1 MFYIRVDNKN
11 RWFKWIPAV
20 QWALFRR
27 RFEPL
32 PSLTKRG
39 LTLQVKNDNPS
50 SREEKVA
57 KQETV
62 SSSQT
67 LQEHS
72 VDIDA

>member
-1 MFYIRVDNKN
+1 MDTSSSVGTFSEKVRTS
-11 RWFKWIPAV
+11 
-20 QWALFRR
+20 Q
-27 RFEPL
+27 

-50 SREEKVA
+50 SREEKVS

-62 SSSQT
+62 SLSQT

-72 VDIDA
+72 VDINA

>member
-1 MFYIRVDNKN
+1 MDTSSSMGTFSEKVRTS
-11 RWFKWIPAV
+11 
-20 QWALFRR
+20 Q
-27 RFEPL
+27 

-39 LTLQVKNDNPS
+39 LTLQVKNDNSS

-72 VDIDA
+72 VDINA

>member
-1 MFYIRVDNKN
+1 MDTSNSVGTFSEKVRTS
-11 RWFKWIPAV
+11 
-20 QWALFRR
+20 Q
-27 RFEPL
+27 

-57 KQETV
+57 KQKTV

-67 LQEHS
+67 LQEYS
-72 VDIDA
+72 VDINA

>member
-1 MFYIRVDNKN
+1 MDTSSLVSSFLEKVRTS
-11 RWFKWIPAV
+11 
-20 QWALFRR
+20 Q
-27 RFEPL
+27 

-50 SREEKVA
+50 SREEKVS

-67 LQEHS
+67 LREHS
-72 VDIDA
+72 VDINA

>member
-1 MFYIRVDNKN
+1 MDTSSSGGTFSEKVRTS
-11 RWFKWIPAV
+11 
-20 QWALFRR
+20 Q
-27 RFEPL
+27 

-72 VDIDA
+72 VDINA

>member
-1 MFYIRVDNKN
+1 MDTSSSVGTFSEKVRTS
-11 RWFKWIPAV
+11 
-20 QWALFRR
+20 Q
-27 RFEPL
+27 

-39 LTLQVKNDNPS
+39 LTLQVKNENPS
-50 SREEKVA
+50 SREEKVV

-72 VDIDA
+72 VDINA

>member
-1 MFYIRVDNKN
+1 MDTNNSVGTFSEKVRTS
-11 RWFKWIPAV
+11 
-20 QWALFRR
+20 Q
-27 RFEPL
+27 

-62 SSSQT
+62 PSSQT

-72 VDIDA
+72 VDINA

>member
-1 MFYIRVDNKN
+1 MDTSSSVGTFPEKVRTS
-11 RWFKWIPAV
+11 
-20 QWALFRR
+20 Q
-27 RFEPL
+27 

-72 VDIDA
+72 VDINA

>member
-1 MFYIRVDNKN
+1 MDTSSSVGTFSKKVRTS
-11 RWFKWIPAV
+11 
-20 QWALFRR
+20 Q
-27 RFEPL
+27 PL
-32 PSLTKRG
+32 LTKRG
-39 LTLQVKNDNPS
+39 LTLQVKSDNPS

-72 VDIDA
+72 VDINA

>member
-1 MFYIRVDNKN
+1 MDASSLVSTFLEKVRTS
-11 RWFKWIPAV
+11 
-20 QWALFRR
+20 Q
-27 RFEPL
+27 

-39 LTLQVKNDNPS
+39 LTLQVKSDNPS
-50 SREEKVA
+50 PREEKVS

-72 VDIDA
+72 VDINA

>member
-1 MFYIRVDNKN
+1 MDTSSLASTFLEKVRTS
-11 RWFKWIPAV
+11 
-20 QWALFRR
+20 Q
-27 RFEPL
+27 

-72 VDIDA
+72 VDINV

>member
-1 MFYIRVDNKN
+1 MDTSNSVGTFSEKVRTS
-11 RWFKWIPAV
+11 
-20 QWALFRR
+20 Q
-27 RFEPL
+27 

-62 SSSQT
+62 SSSQM

-72 VDIDA
+72 VDINA

>member
-1 MFYIRVDNKN
+1 MDTSSSVGSFSEKVRTS
-11 RWFKWIPAV
+11 
-20 QWALFRR
+20 Q
-27 RFEPL
+27 

-57 KQETV
+57 KQEMV
-62 SSSQT
+62 FSSQT

>member
-1 MFYIRVDNKN
+1 MDISSSVGTFSEKVRTS
-11 RWFKWIPAV
+11 
-20 QWALFRR
+20 Q
-27 RFEPL
+27 

-62 SSSQT
+62 SSSQM

-72 VDIDA
+72 VDINA

>member
-1 MFYIRVDNKN
+1 MDISSLVSTFLEKVRTS
-11 RWFKWIPAV
+11 
-20 QWALFRR
+20 Q
-27 RFEPL
+27 

-72 VDIDA
+72 VDINA

>member
-1 MFYIRVDNKN
+1 MDASSSVGTFPEKVRTS
-11 RWFKWIPAV
+11 
-20 QWALFRR
+20 Q
-27 RFEPL
+27 

-39 LTLQVKNDNPS
+39 LTLQVKNENPS

-67 LQEHS
+67 LQEYS
-72 VDIDA
+72 VDINA

>member
-1 MFYIRVDNKN
+1 MDTSNSVGTFSEKVRTS
-11 RWFKWIPAV
+11 
-20 QWALFRR
+20 Q
-27 RFEPL
+27 

-39 LTLQVKNDNPS
+39 LTLRVKNDNPS

-72 VDIDA
+72 VDINA